1 MFDDKFSPSIVL
13 ELIPELIDN
22 EDQLNE
28 FIIFFKKF
36 FASEDIFVKF
46 VNEHNKYYLRV
57 LIIEYYEFF
66 KDK

>member
-1 MFDDKFSPSIVL
+1 MFDDKFSPSIVRG
-13 ELIPELIDN
+13 LIPELNHDEI
-22 EDQLNE
+22 QLNE

-36 FASEDIFVKF
+36 FASEDIFTKF

-57 LIIEYYEFF
+57 LIVEYYEFF